1 MKEFYTSVVELR
13 QPIKNSFLTEP
24 YECGWANEALFFL
37 TIHPEQANF
46 TQIVVRPK
54 ISPDGIHWLDAPG
67 ENAVVDKPGMIAIA
81 QSHFGGWLCLELSL
95 SGEAQTAMITLHL
108 ALKG

>member
-13 QPIKNSFLTEP
+13 QPIKNIFLTEP

-37 TIHPEQANF
+37 TVHPEMADF
-46 TQIVVRPK
+46 AKIVVRPK
-54 ISPDGIHWLDAPG
+54 ISPDGIHWIDAPAG
-67 ENAVVDKPGMIAIA
+67 ATSVDKPGTIAIA

-95 SGEAQTAMITLHL
+95 AGATQSTLITLHL